1 MAELDEQAGTAATC
15 APDPHVWVAN
25 MRGGEPI
32 YIDIC
37 MGCGQFN
44 WDGLREQVEVIVAA
58 TRRQDDAVLLDTVIG
73 HQPGPD
79 ACACGYDAGGH
90 GAHVIERYQSARTAA
105 IARGRGE
112 TQQPP
117 TH

>member
-1 MAELDEQAGTAATC
+1 VAELDEAIEAAALAISVYDWHNGLSTNPEIGKPQR
-15 APDPHVWVAN
+15 AEAEVAVKAA
-25 MRGGEPI
+25 
-32 YIDIC
+32 
-37 MGCGQFN
+37 
-44 WDGLREQVEVIVAA
+44 VELIEAA

-79 ACACGYDAGGH
+79 GCACGYDAGGH
-90 GAHVIERYQSARTAA
+90 GAHVIERYQSARAAA

-112 TQQPP
+112 TQPPP